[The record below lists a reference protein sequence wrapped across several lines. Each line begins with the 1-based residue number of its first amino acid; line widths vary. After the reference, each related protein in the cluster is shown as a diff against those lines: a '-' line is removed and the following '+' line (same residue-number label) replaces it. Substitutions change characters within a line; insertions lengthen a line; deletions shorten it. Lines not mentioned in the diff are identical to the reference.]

1 MYILGIETSCDDTG
15 VAILEAA
22 NDKCRLLANVISSQ
36 IKIHA
41 PFGGV
46 VPSLASRAH
55 AENLDICL
63 KEALEVSKINLS
75 KIDLIAVTI
84 GPGLIP
90 CLLIGV
96 NGAKALSY
104 ALNKPIIGVNHLEGH
119 IVANILHETGD
130 SFLVGDLL
138 SLENA
143 FKIFSFPAIC
153 LIVSGGHTQLILA
166 RKIGDYEIIGE
177 TRDDAVGEAFDK
189 VAKLLGLGYPGGPI
203 IAKRAERGDDSA
215 IDLPRPMLATKNL
228 DFSFSG
234 LKTAVLYE
242 IKRSAEKL
250 GDEKYI
256 NDICA
261 SFQRAAV
268 DVLIRKTFDAIE
280 KYRVNTIILSGGVA
294 ANDLLRLEMIQ
305 QAEKLGLFCFIPRK
319 EFCADNAAMIAL
331 VGYFNKEGAGSWRDI
346 SANANLRLESRK

>member
-1 MYILGIETSCDDTG
+1 
-15 VAILEAA
+15 
-22 NDKCRLLANVISSQ
+22 
-36 IKIHA
+36 
-41 PFGGV
+41 V

-63 KEALEVSKINLS
+63 KEALEISKVNLS
-75 KIDLIAVTI
+75 EIDLIAVTI

-104 ALNKPIIGVNHLEGH
+104 ALNKPIVGVNHLEGH

-130 SFLVGDLL
+130 NFQVGDLL
-138 SLENA
+138 LSEGVS
-143 FKIFSFPAIC
+143 KIFSWPAVC

-166 RKIGDYEIIGE
+166 REIGDYEIIGE

-203 IAKRAERGDDSA
+203 VAKRAEKGDDSA

-242 IKRSAEKL
+242 TKRNAEKL
-250 GDEKYI
+250 SDEKYI

-261 SFQRAAV
+261 SFQRAVV
-268 DVLIRKTFDAIE
+268 DVLIRKTFSAVE
-280 KYRVNTIILSGGVA
+280 KYQVKTIILSGGVA
-294 ANDLLRLEMIQ
+294 ANDLLRLEMNQ
-305 QAEKLGLFCFIPRK
+305 RAEELRLFCLTPHK

-331 VGYFNKEGAGSWRDI
+331 AGYFNKEGAGSWRDI
-346 SANANLRLESRK
+346 SANANLRLGEIN

>member
-15 VAILEAA
+15 VAILEAID
-22 NDKCRLLANVISSQ
+22 NKCRLLANVVSSQ

-63 KEALEVSKINLS
+63 KEALEINKISLS

-104 ALNKPIIGVNHLEGH
+104 ILNKPIIGVNHLEGH
-119 IVANILHETGD
+119 IVANILHETGE
-130 SFLVGDLL
+130 SFESRAWLL
-138 SLENA
+138 PAIDASK
-143 FKIFSFPAIC
+143 KIFSFPAIC

-166 RKIGDYEIIGE
+166 RQIGDYEIIGE

-203 IAKRAERGDDSA
+203 VAKRAEKGDDSA
-215 IDLPRPMLATKNL
+215 IDLPRPMLTTKNL

-242 IKRSAEKL
+242 TKRNAEKL

-261 SFQRAAV
+261 SFQRAVV
-268 DVLIRKTFDAIE
+268 DVLTRKTFRAVE
-280 KYRVNTIILSGGVA
+280 KYQVKTIILSGGVA
-294 ANDLLRLEMIQ
+294 ANDLLRLEMNQ
-305 QAEKLGLFCFIPRK
+305 RAEELELFCLTPHK

-331 VGYFNKEGAGSWRDI
+331 AGYFNKERAGSWRDI
-346 SANANLRLESRK
+346 SADANLRLD